1 MKKSVI
7 VPLALVTALVT
18 VASWALAQKPSSPDY
33 KAQIEAAL
41 GGKLLSVQ
49 KTTRYPASS
58 LTQVLNFTV
67 DRGGGRTEI
76 VPVQV
81 VFVKVGDS
89 YVVNSMS
96 VASTSSAMA
105 IQRQTTL
112 PVPEPGA
119 GGGGGTGGTTTTQ
132 LSKAEQ
138 CKNECTSKLSGTGP
152 LDIAKYAAC
161 FFCCMY
167 GLPFM
172 PK

>member
-1 MKKSVI
+1 MNKRISLFLAMI
-7 VPLALVTALVT
+7 VVGALAYGAPVPNP
-18 VASWALAQKPSSPDY
+18 VASDY
-33 KAQIEAAL
+33 KAQMEAAL
-41 GGKLLSVQ
+41 GGKILAVQ